1 MVFSTK
7 GIIPHYHSN
16 KTTSKADQSQLTTT
30 PPPKEH
36 SHPFVPLPMPPIY
49 GNQRNISDWQTSN
62 YQSSDRKNSSYQL
75 PLNQS
80 FKPVTELPDLT
91 KGDQS
96 FLKNSKSNEI
106 FNQNVQQIPSNISN
120 VLPNLS
126 SVSPAMLTV
135 NNTSTF
141 QPMKNIDNARLQS
154 NLNHVIGEGRIQ
166 TANITA
172 NNKDSFNA
180 NGSMN
185 KVTATS
191 GNPKIKYIAGL
202 TNETCKHCGKNQFV
216 VSNETNK
223 NQSFVENLKVLSS
236 IQGSINT
243 SLGISNQI
251 LNGQNKPGSTLVSW
265 SQQNLTN
272 TQTSLSQPVIGNKQ
286 LNQNVNGQSNK
297 QGASSKPGSTL
308 VSWSSQNS
316 NDTQISSSTPA
327 AGGQWTWAQ
336 SSPNPYQGRTTQN
349 LNQTQWKWS
358 EQIPGMN
365 KTGSQ
370 QQTNNVSLSS
380 TQKPFSTQV
389 SFSNEKLTSHGQGTW
404 SEQTPN
410 DNQGLMSTVKP
421 ISSQESRT
429 ALTPLG
435 AINLNNI
442 LNGTTKPST
451 STLSTTEWKLT
462 SATILPISKSTTTA
476 PPLFSIT
483 KTAPESTTSPA
494 FLTTT
499 KPKNGETG
507 DLGTISENNK
517 HPGQSTTPSSISS
530 TTTLASSQSTTTVL
544 PLQSSTTTA
553 PYIIPSTGS
562 GTEEDKNVPKVE
574 YTLGGNCGKI
584 LCPVSTTQPP
594 VLVLIPGLYTQEP
607 KHSTFSTTT
616 TSPLVPPATPVA
628 TAQTTTKTTTTKWT
642 PTTRARRTTKPFSKI
657 RPWSSEQ
664 TLRPTA
670 PKHTKYITNP
680 SPRIS
685 TTKTKKATPTKSK
698 VHIKYPT
705 PKFSFCCNTTSNQVR
720 PIPFKQQGNG
730 YQVDIYN
737 IYHQLPTDGTRID
750 EGILLSL
757 PDCDSSKTNCNNY
770 KPQSNLECSKLPKC
784 NNSIVGMEFKGKLQ
798 GNINLAVMTPN
809 ENGKDFKIH
818 NHEMNV
824 NQANANF
831 KIQSPQLMKPK
842 YNQFNTNPN
851 PLISFSPLYPPI
863 NLNPF
868 MQPNYLAPPNNLG
881 YQGFQNLMNYQGLK
895 SGYFGELGS
904 PQVFNWKS
912 PYLKARSGNIKND
925 VTNMTAKDE
934 MLDDEVLSSIK
945 DISANNGN
953 VIYMSDNPKLDNLS
967 PSRLWKNSMLITIN
981 KGLPIMTSAH
991 LVTGEKLFLNPFLP
1005 VLF

>member
-16 KTTSKADQSQLTTT
+16 KTTSKADKSQLTTT
-30 PPPKEH
+30 PPPTEH

-49 GNQRNISDWQTSN
+49 GNQRNISDWQKNN
-62 YQSSDRKNSSYQL
+62 YQSSDRKISSYQL

-80 FKPVTELPDLT
+80 SKPVTELPDLT
-91 KGDQS
+91 KGGQS
-96 FLKNSKSNEI
+96 SLKDPKSSEI
-106 FNQNVQQIPSNISN
+106 VNQNVQQVPTNISN
-120 VLPNLS
+120 ALPNLS
-126 SVSPAMLTV
+126 SVLPAMLTV
-135 NNTSTF
+135 KNTSTF
-141 QPMKNIDNARLQS
+141 QPMKNINNARLQS
-154 NLNHVIGEGRIQ
+154 NLNHVIGEDRFQ
-166 TANITA
+166 AANITA
-172 NNKDSFNA
+172 DNKDSFNA

-191 GNPKIKYIAGL
+191 GNLKIKYIAGL
-202 TNETCKHCGKNQFV
+202 TNDTCKHCGKDQFV

-243 SLGISNQI
+243 SLGISNQV
-251 LNGQNKPGSTLVSW
+251 LTGQDKPGSTLVSW

-272 TQTSLSQPVIGNKQ
+272 TQMSSSQPVVGNYH
-286 LNQNVNGQSNK
+286 LNHNVSGQSNK

-316 NDTQISSSTPA
+316 NNTQMALSTPTP
-327 AGGQWTWAQ
+327 GGQWTWAQ
-336 SSPNPYQGRTTQN
+336 SSPSPYQGKTTQN

-358 EQIPGMN
+358 EQVPGMN

-370 QQTNNVSLSS
+370 QQTESLST

-389 SFSNEKLTSHGQGTW
+389 SLSKEKLTSNGQGTW
-404 SEQTPN
+404 SDQTPN
-410 DNQGLMSTVKP
+410 DNQGFMSTVKP
-421 ISSQESRT
+421 ISSKESRT
-429 ALTPLG
+429 TLTPLG
-435 AINLNNI
+435 SINLNNI
-442 LNGTTKPST
+442 LNETTKPST
-451 STLSTTEWKLT
+451 STLSTTVWKQQESVSSSVLST
-462 SATILPISKSTTTA
+462 TTLPSSKSTTTA

-483 KTAPESTTSPA
+483 KTAPE
-494 FLTTT
+494 L
-499 KPKNGETG
+499 KNGETG
-507 DLGTISENNK
+507 DLGSVSESSK
-517 HPGQSTTPSSISS
+517 HPGQSTTSSSISS

-553 PYIIPSTGS
+553 PYIISSTIS
-562 GTEEDKNVPKVE
+562 GTEKDKNVPKVE
-574 YTLGGNCGKI
+574 YILGGNCGKL

-594 VLVLIPGLYTQEP
+594 VLVPIPELYIQEP
-607 KHSTFSTTT
+607 KHPMFITTLT
-616 TSPLVPPATPVA
+616 PPLVPAAPPVA
-628 TAQTTTKTTTTKWT
+628 TTQSTTKTTTTKWI
-642 PTTRARRTTKPFSKI
+642 PTTRTRRTTKPFSKAQ
-657 RPWSSEQ
+657 PWSFIDQ
-664 TLRPTA
+664 TVRPTA

-680 SPRIS
+680 SPHIS
-685 TTKTKKATPTKSK
+685 TTTRKKATPTKSK

-750 EGILLSL
+750 EGMLLSL
-757 PDCDSSKTNCNNY
+757 PDCDSGKTNCNSY

-784 NNSIVGMEFKGKLQ
+784 NNTIVGMEFKGKLQ
-798 GNINLAVMTPN
+798 GNINLALMTPN

-831 KIQSPQLMKPK
+831 KIQSPQFMKPK
-842 YNQFNTNPN
+842 YNQVNTNPN

-868 MQPNYLAPPNNLG
+868 MQPNYLAPPNNWG
-881 YQGFQNLMNYQGLK
+881 YQGFQNFMNYQGLK

-912 PYLKARSGNIKND
+912 PYLKARSENIKND

-934 MLDDEVLSSIK
+934 ILDDEVLSSIK
-945 DISANNGN
+945 DVSANNGN

-991 LVTGEKLFLNPFLP
+991 LVTGEKLFLNLSQP
-1005 VLF
+1005 VQI

>member
-7 GIIPHYHSN
+7 GIVPHYHSN
-16 KTTSKADQSQLTTT
+16 KTTSKADKSQLTTT
-30 PPPKEH
+30 SPPTEH

-49 GNQRNISDWQTSN
+49 GNQRNISDRQTSN
-62 YQSSDRKNSSYQL
+62 YQSSDRKISSYQL

-80 FKPVTELPDLT
+80 SKPVTELPDLT

-96 FLKNSKSNEI
+96 FLKSSKSNEI
-106 FNQNVQQIPSNISN
+106 LNQNVQQVPSSISN

-135 NNTSTF
+135 NNTFTF
-141 QPMKNIDNARLQS
+141 QPLKDIDNARLQS
-154 NLNHVIGEGRIQ
+154 NLNHVAGEGRIQ
-166 TANITA
+166 TANVTA
-172 NNKDSFNA
+172 DNKDSFNT

-191 GNPKIKYIAGL
+191 GNLKIKYIAGL
-202 TNETCKHCGKNQFV
+202 TNETCKHCGKDQFI

-251 LNGQNKPGSTLVSW
+251 LSGQNKPGSTLVSW

-272 TQTSLSQPVIGNKQ
+272 TQTPSSQPVASNKQ
-286 LNQNVNGQSNK
+286 LNQNNSDQSNK
-297 QGASSKPGSTL
+297 QGASGKPGSTL

-316 NDTQISSSTPA
+316 SNTQLSSSTPTP
-327 AGGQWTWAQ
+327 GGQWTWAQ
-336 SSPNPYQGRTTQN
+336 SSPNPYQGKTTQN

-358 EQIPGMN
+358 EQTPGMN
-365 KTGSQ
+365 ITGSQ
-370 QQTNNVSLSS
+370 QQTSNVSLST

-389 SFSNEKLTSHGQGTW
+389 SLSKEKSTSNGQGTW

-410 DNQGLMSTVKP
+410 NNQGLMSTAKP

-429 ALTPLG
+429 TLTPLG
-435 AINLNNI
+435 AVNLNNI

-451 STLSTTEWKLT
+451 SLLSTTVWKQQQSVSPSVSST
-462 SATILPISKSTTTA
+462 TTTLPISKSTSTV

-483 KTAPESTTSPA
+483 KTAPESTASLT
-494 FLTTT
+494 FLTTA

-507 DLGTISENNK
+507 DLGSISENNK
-517 HPGQSTTPSSISS
+517 HPGQSTTPSSVSS
-530 TTTLASSQSTTTVL
+530 TTTLAYSHSTTIVL
-544 PLQSSTTTA
+544 PLQSFTTTA
-553 PYIIPSTGS
+553 PYIVPST
-562 GTEEDKNVPKVE
+562 D
-574 YTLGGNCGKI
+574 
-584 LCPVSTTQPP
+584 STT
-594 VLVLIPGLYTQEP
+594 
-607 KHSTFSTTT
+607 H
-616 TSPLVPPATPVA
+616 
-628 TAQTTTKTTTTKWT
+628 TTTKTTTTKWV
-642 PTTRARRTTKPFSKI
+642 PTTKARRTTKPFSKAQQ
-657 RPWSSEQ
+657 WSFID
-664 TLRPTA
+664 TTVRPTA
-670 PKHTKYITNP
+670 PKRTKYITNP

-685 TTKTKKATPTKSK
+685 TTTRKKATPTKSK
-698 VHIKYPT
+698 VHIRYPT

-720 PIPFKQQGNG
+720 PIPVKQQGNG

-750 EGILLSL
+750 EGMLLSL
-757 PDCDSSKTNCNNY
+757 PDCDSSKTNCNNN

-784 NNSIVGMEFKGKLQ
+784 NSTIVGMEFKGKLQ
-798 GNINLAVMTPN
+798 GNINVALMTPN
-809 ENGKDFKIH
+809 DNGKDFKIH
-818 NHEMNV
+818 NHEMNL

-842 YNQFNTNPN
+842 YNQVNPNPN

-868 MQPNYLAPPNNLG
+868 MQPNYLTPPNTLS

-991 LVTGEKLFLNPFLP
+991 LVTGEKLFFNPSRP
-1005 VLF
+1005 VQI